1 MHSTYIHTVYCMC
14 PFVSSLTVSIE
25 VSKKVAY
32 GDDMNVCMYVC
43 RPLHLKSVTLAGL
56 PVEEVPCIEIHDTR
70 GHVFSSHIGTVCMYV
85 CMT

>member
-1 MHSTYIHTVYCMC
+1 MC
-14 PFVSSLTVSIE
+14 LFVSSLTVSIE
-25 VSKKVAY
+25 VLKKLFMEMLCMY
-32 GDDMNVCMYVC
+32 VCMYVC

-85 CMT
+85 CVT